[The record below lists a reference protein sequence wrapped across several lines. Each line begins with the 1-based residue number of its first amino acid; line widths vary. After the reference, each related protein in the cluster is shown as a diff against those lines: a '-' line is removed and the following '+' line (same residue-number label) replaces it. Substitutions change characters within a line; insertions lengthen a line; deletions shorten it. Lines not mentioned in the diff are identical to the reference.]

1 MLVLSRKAEQEIVI
15 GDCRIKVLSIQGGR
29 VRLGIEAPANVPV
42 HRTEVLDLELCT
54 APTGTVDSRTGFAR
68 RR

>member
-29 VRLGIEAPANVPV
+29 VRLGIEAAPHIPV
-42 HRTEVLDLELCT
+42 YRSELLDTEMCGAPSASKTEPHEHR
-54 APTGTVDSRTGFAR
+54 
-68 RR
+68 

>member
-42 HRTEVLDLELCT
+42 HRTEVLDLELCA
-54 APTGTVDSRTGFAR
+54 APSPGGDRRVGFDR